1 MNVRSRGEKTFE
13 FVVHMV
19 MIFLCLLVV
28 IPFILLIVGSF
39 TDEAVAVRDGY
50 TFFPDKFS
58 LDAYSYILKEWKQI
72 GQAYLVTAI
81 VTVLGVFLSILVTST
96 FAFGL
101 TVRDVP
107 GVKVIQFLSVFTMLF
122 NGGLVS
128 TYYCYTNIFHIK
140 NTLAALIVPGLLM
153 SAFNVILVKN
163 YFATNIPTELFD
175 AAEIDGASLFRI
187 YGTIVMPLSTP
198 IIATIGLRAALGYWN
213 SWTNS
218 MYYVTDNR
226 LNTIQY
232 LLEKM
237 SQNIQFLVKNADK
250 LTIANMI
257 DIPSVTVRMAIA
269 VVAVLPIMCI
279 YPFFQKYFA
288 KGLMVGAVK
297 G

>member
-122 NGGLVS
+122 NGGLVR
-128 TYYCYTNIFHIK
+128 HGPPRHGQ
-140 NTLAALIVPGLLM
+140 AP
-153 SAFNVILVKN
+153 
-163 YFATNIPTELFD
+163 
-175 AAEIDGASLFRI
+175 
-187 YGTIVMPLSTP
+187 
-198 IIATIGLRAALGYWN
+198 
-213 SWTNS
+213 
-218 MYYVTDNR
+218 
-226 LNTIQY
+226 
-232 LLEKM
+232 
-237 SQNIQFLVKNADK
+237 
-250 LTIANMI
+250 
-257 DIPSVTVRMAIA
+257 
-269 VVAVLPIMCI
+269 
-279 YPFFQKYFA
+279 
-288 KGLMVGAVK
+288 
-297 G
+297 